1 MNANVAWRTP
11 SLVVSDG
18 RGLPVRQV
26 AYLRTF
32 AADAAEV
39 LVSRFQHD
47 PAGRAV
53 AQWDPR
59 LPMASQVTVYGLS
72 GEPLAVHSVDAG
84 WRLTLPGVAGE
95 ALERWDE
102 RGSHWRTTFDEQLRL
117 LTQENLTQ
125 ADIETCIYADANA
138 DPALNLRGRLITL
151 RDASS
156 SSDFESFSLA
166 GQSLRETRTFHD
178 DMAFVSQR
186 VYSPAGRLL
195 EHTDA
200 GGHRQRLRYDVAGQL
215 NFSQL
220 RINAQPD
227 WKPVLRYAQYDAA
240 GQITEQ
246 QTANGVVSQWL
257 YEPENGRLRRQSSA
271 IGTQPALQDLE
282 YAYDAKGNCTR
293 ILDHV
298 FSVSHFANQRVDG
311 ERLFSYDSLDR
322 LHSASGYDDGP
333 PSDIPGLPQP
343 TDPHNRLNYTQT
355 YTYDHSGNLIRLR
368 HVRAGA
374 SHTREMS
381 IDPASNRGVR
391 WKAGDPLPDFASLF
405 DRHGNL
411 LALQPGQPLQWNTRD
426 QLARITL
433 IHRDNSADDQEQYGY
448 SQGVRVYKRHERH
461 TTSVSHFDEVRYL
474 PGLEIRTRDNVEELH
489 VIIVASGF
497 GDARCLHWTGEPP
510 TIDSDQLRYTLNDH
524 CGSSLMELDQQARL
538 ISHEGYYP
546 FGATAW
552 LRARSG
558 LEVSY
563 KTVRYS
569 GREMDVS
576 GLYYYGARYYAP
588 WLQRWISAD
597 PGGDV
602 DGLNLY
608 AFVGNN
614 PMNYFDD
621 AGLNRSPNELKRLIS
636 WNMQALSS
644 IDQKMST
651 LQGQLINLQHPGK
664 WRTTLARNVAYQVG
678 SAATGWFTSFNAA
691 TFASE
696 AMPGLSADLIGLT
709 LGNNIADRS
718 VGTYD
723 TLVEQLTLNS
733 PIVPRTS
740 TFNRDAIAAELQP
753 PSALPSREK
762 YDVRSR
768 EGLQQLAVD
777 GISKVVGAY
786 VPGVGEAMALGS
798 LAQQANEAEEG
809 LSSLKLAKIHSTLDE
824 LDAMVTRLT
833 ASTNTAFAEL
843 GINEFYDE
851 QNGMRSYLVDLA
863 LNRVGTAKA
872 KMLRQ
877 SDAKQ
882 LVGFARNNIGTTRE
896 FLNTYQQKV
905 PIIRNRYRGK

>member
-1 MNANVAWRTP
+1 MIASVAWRTP
-11 SLVVSDG
+11 SLIVSDG
-18 RGLPVRQV
+18 CGLPVRQI

-32 AADAAEV
+32 AGDAAER
-39 LVSRFQHD
+39 LVSRRQHD

-59 LPMASQVTVYGLS
+59 LPMASQMIVYGLN
-72 GEPLAVHSVDAG
+72 GEPLDVRSVDAG
-84 WRLTLPGVAGE
+84 RRLTLPGLAGE

-102 RGSHWRTTFDEQLRL
+102 RGNHWRSTFDEQLRL

-125 ADIETCIYADANA
+125 ADIETCLYADANA
-138 DPALNLRGRLITL
+138 DPALNRRGRLITL
-151 RDASS
+151 RDASGS
-156 SSDFESFSLA
+156 CDFASFSLA

-178 DMAFVSQR
+178 NKTFFSQR
-186 VYSPAGRLL
+186 VYSPSGHLL
-195 EHTDA
+195 ELTDA
-200 GGHRQRLRYDVAGQL
+200 GGHRQQLRYDVAGQL
-215 NFSQL
+215 NFTQL
-220 RINAQPD
+220 QLDAQPD
-227 WKPVLRYAQYDAA
+227 WKPVLRYAHYDAT
-240 GQITEQ
+240 GQISEQ
-246 QTANGVVSQWL
+246 QTANGVISQWIH
-257 YEPENGRLRRQSSA
+257 EPENGRLRRQSSA
-271 IGTQPALQDLE
+271 IDTQPALQDFE
-282 YAYDAKGNCTR
+282 FAYDAQGNCTR
-293 ILDHV
+293 IIDHV
-298 FSVSHFANQRVDG
+298 FSARHFANQRVDG
-311 ERLFSYDSLDR
+311 ERRFSYDSLGR

-343 TDPHNRLNYTQT
+343 TDPGNRLNYTQT
-355 YTYDHSGNLIRLR
+355 YTYDHSGNLVRLR

-374 SHTREMS
+374 NHTRDMC

-391 WKAGDPLPDFASLF
+391 WKAGDPPPDFASLF

-426 QLARITL
+426 QLARTTL
-433 IHRDNSADDQEQYGY
+433 IHRDNGRDDQEQYRY

-474 PGLEIRTRDNVEELH
+474 PGLEIRTRDNGEELH
-489 VIIVASGF
+489 VITVPSGF

-510 TIDSDQLRYTLNDH
+510 TRDNDQLRYTLNDH
-524 CGSSLMELDQQARL
+524 SGSSLMELDQQARL

-552 LRARSG
+552 LVARSG
-558 LEVSY
+558 LEIRY
-563 KTVRYS
+563 KTVRHS

-597 PGGDV
+597 PAGDV

-621 AGLNRSPNELKRLIS
+621 AGLKRSPNELKRLIRG
-636 WNMQALSS
+636 NMQALSS

-651 LQGQLINLQHPGK
+651 LQGQLIDLQHPGQ
-664 WRTTLARNVAYQVG
+664 WRKTLARNVAYQVG
-678 SAATGWFTSFNAA
+678 SAAASWFTSFNVAM
-691 TFASE
+691 FASE
-696 AMPGLSADLIGLT
+696 ALPALSADFIGLT

-753 PSALPSREK
+753 PSPLPSREK

-786 VPGVGEAMALGS
+786 VPGVGEAMALGG

-833 ASTNTAFAEL
+833 ESTNTAFAEL
-843 GINEFYDE
+843 GINEFYDKK
-851 QNGMRSYLVDLA
+851 NGMRSYLVDLA

-877 SDAKQ
+877 SDAARIAGNARDS
-882 LVGFARNNIGTTRE
+882 VGGARD
-896 FLNTYQQKV
+896 LLSLYQAKV
-905 PIIRNRYRGK
+905 PAIRNRYRGK